1 MIEAQMN
8 ILIIGASRGIGRVL
22 LEEALKEDHRL
33 RVLARN
39 PEKVT
44 INDPRL
50 SVVQG
55 DVRDRESVL
64 GAAQGQDLVC
74 SCIGVPITFKKVDLF
89 SIAAANLIA
98 AVEANPGQ
106 KLIAVTGIGAG
117 DSRGHGGFLYDKMF
131 QPLLLSTIYADKDI
145 EEQIIKASDVPWLI
159 VRPAG
164 LTNGPRT
171 GTYRILTDLRGVT
184 SKRISRRDVADF
196 ILGQAA
202 NPTQFGK
209 TPLLTY

>member
-1 MIEAQMN
+1 MN

-89 SIAAANLIA
+89 SIAAANLIV

>member
-1 MIEAQMN
+1 M
-8 ILIIGASRGIGRVL
+8 
-22 LEEALKEDHRL
+22 
-33 RVLARN
+33 
-39 PEKVT
+39 
-44 INDPRL
+44 
-50 SVVQG
+50 
-55 DVRDRESVL
+55 RDRESVL